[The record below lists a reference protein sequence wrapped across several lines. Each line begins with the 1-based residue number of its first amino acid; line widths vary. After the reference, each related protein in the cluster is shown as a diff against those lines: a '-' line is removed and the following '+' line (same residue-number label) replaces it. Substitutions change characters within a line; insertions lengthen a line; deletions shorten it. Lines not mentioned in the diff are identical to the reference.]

1 MHSRLYIG
9 LGEQGK
15 AHAVAGRHREA
26 LRHYREAMRLAQ
38 ADSAPE
44 VFMRHYTQCALESLE
59 RMGAYTEVLA
69 ACDNAAEHYRQHP
82 PADEVARKDQASFLE
97 RAAVVL
103 LRAQRP
109 DEARQYLNKALQA
122 AGSVPMPLAR
132 TLLGWLRGQLH
143 LSVPRLEAELT
154 RQQYWSVRSDTV
166 RTDWAVALPP
176 QL

>member
-15 AHAVAGRHREA
+15 AHALAGRHPEA
-26 LRHYREAMRLAQ
+26 LRHYREAMRNAQ
-38 ADSAPE
+38 ADGAPE
-44 VFMRHYTQCALESLE
+44 VFLRHYTQCALESLE
-59 RMGAYTEVLA
+59 RLGAFDEVLA
-69 ACDNAAEHYRQHP
+69 TCDNAAEHYRKHP
-82 PADEVARKDQASFLE
+82 PSDDVARKDQASFLE

-109 DEARQYLNKALQA
+109 AEARQRLQRALEV
-122 AGSVPMPLAR
+122 AGEVPMPLAR

-143 LSVPRLEAELT
+143 LSLPRLEAELS
-154 RQQYWSVRSDTV
+154 RQHYWSVRADTV